1 MKKMDY
7 IKLLKN
13 GYKITIYDNL
23 HNNCI
28 ATTFLWHNDCIYY
41 DNKCLGFYPHDAFN
55 KDNSKLAK
63 HIDKMLKDN
72 LSIKIEL

>member
-1 MKKMDY
+1 MINY

-23 HNNCI
+23 HHNCV
-28 ATTFLWHNDCIYY
+28 ATTFSWHNNCIYY
-41 DNKCLGFYPHDAFN
+41 DNDYLGFAPHDNFN

-63 HIDKMLKDN
+63 HIEKMLKEN
-72 LSIKIEL
+72 MSIKIEI